1 MHALAIFGIT
11 GRMGQ
16 SVLRAVRESPEL
28 VPSLLPVGDGLLC
41 AVKR

>member
-1 MHALAIFGIT
+1 LG
-11 GRMGQ
+11 
-16 SVLRAVRESPEL
+16 AVRESSAL